1 MMEVSPMGDS
11 KKLVVYGATW
21 CPDARR
27 SRKFLDDKGIAYEW
41 IDIDQDPAGKDY
53 VKKVNNG
60 KVIIPTILFEDGST
74 IVEPSNEELAEKLG
88 I

>member
-1 MMEVSPMGDS
+1 MGDS

-53 VKKVNNG
+53 VKTVNNG

>member
-1 MMEVSPMGDS
+1 MGDE

-27 SRKFLDDKGIAYEW
+27 SRKFLDDKGIAYQW
-41 IDIDQDPAGKDY
+41 IDIDADPAAKDY

-60 KVIIPTILFEDGST
+60 SVIIPTILFEDGST
-74 IVEPSNEELAEKLG
+74 LVEPSNEELAQKLG
-88 I
+88 V